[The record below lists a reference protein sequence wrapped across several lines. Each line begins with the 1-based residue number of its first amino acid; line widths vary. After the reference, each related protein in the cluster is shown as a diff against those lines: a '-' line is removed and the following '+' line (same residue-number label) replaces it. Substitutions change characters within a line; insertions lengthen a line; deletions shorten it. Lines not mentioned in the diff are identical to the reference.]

1 MEARVSERNAM
12 DETRRA
18 RLAERMRWRA
28 TSDAELVI
36 AMRAGSYEALRE
48 FYARFEPLLARY
60 AARAG
65 VSMDS
70 WEDDAHDVLC
80 DVVLALIADEKRTRG
95 KTREAT
101 RANDAWLNAT
111 PNNDGSRSDAA
122 QTTVRDIH
130 SYIQRAFHNRMLDAR
145 RATARRDR
153 RDTHATAID
162 ADSGERIVL
171 AACSEGSLR
180 ASSGADRD
188 AAPLSPAIA
197 RLSTVLGAELSG
209 DERKMLT
216 WVGNGVPMREIAIWL
231 EISYAAAKV
240 RLSRTRSRLRAR
252 ALRHVN
258 ECAGAERT
266 ELLDFFRRAA
276 GEQRNTPHTS
286 ASDRTA
292 DRQSRTA
299 EPGGAHGD
307 D

>member
-1 MEARVSERNAM
+1 VSERNAI
-12 DETRRA
+12 DEARRA

-28 TSDAELVI
+28 TSDAELV
-36 AMRAGSYEALRE
+36 ASVRAGSYEALRE

-65 VSMDS
+65 ISMES

-80 DVVLALIADEKRTRG
+80 DVVLALIADDKRTRG
-95 KTREAT
+95 KLHEQKAI
-101 RANDAWLNAT
+101 
-111 PNNDGSRSDAA
+111 
-122 QTTVRDIH
+122 VRDIH
-130 SYIQRAFHNRMLDAR
+130 SYIQRAFRNRMLDAR
-145 RATARRDR
+145 RAGARRDR
-153 RDTHATAID
+153 RDAHATAIE
-162 ADSGERIVL
+162 ADSGERVVL
-171 AACSEGSLR
+171 AACSESSLR
-180 ASSGADRD
+180 ASSGEARD
-188 AAPLSPAIA
+188 ASPLAPALA
-197 RLSTVLGAELSG
+197 RLATVLGAELSG

-216 WVGNGVPMREIAIWL
+216 WVGSGVPMREIAIWL

-258 ECAGAERT
+258 ECAGTERT

-276 GEQRNTPHTS
+276 GEERNTLHAS
-286 ASDRTA
+286 ASDGTA